1 MTPQAFHPRV
11 KSERRRPASP
21 FRRCIRIWFLHEG
34 RIVRML
40 SFTDY
45 SQCSVGG
52 EGRFFYKL
60 LDHTRYARGM
70 RCPTG
75 SVDFLL
81 CNVLPAMQPG
91 NWVEVVFP

>member
-1 MTPQAFHPRV
+1 MT
-11 KSERRRPASP
+11 KSNCRRPVSH
-21 FRRCIRIWFLHEG
+21 FRRCIRLWFRHEG

-52 EGRFFYKL
+52 EERFFYKL

-70 RCPTG
+70 RCSEG
-75 SVDFLL
+75 SVDFLVR
-81 CNVLPAMQPG
+81 NVLPAVKPG